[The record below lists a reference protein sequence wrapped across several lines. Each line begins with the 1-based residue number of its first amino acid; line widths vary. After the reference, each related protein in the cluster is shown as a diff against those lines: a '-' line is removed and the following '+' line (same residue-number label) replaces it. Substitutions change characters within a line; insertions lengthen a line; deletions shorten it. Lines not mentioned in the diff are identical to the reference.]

1 MSIKMKTQDTI
12 FIAHFFWVITFSI
25 CIKFW
30 RYFDNWHWNI
40 KVSKI
45 FCPNIPLFWPQNDSR
60 QQSYIIN
67 LFFYNKRFYRIDSR
81 LINNFLG
88 KMDSSSSHEF
98 DFKLITH
105 LQCLH
110 DFSYC
115 NTNFTIQFCTKSLH
129 RFTDEYYNPI
139 VIIYSLAFWHR
150 NDIVKLETKDLNVF
164 SRTYLT
170 VLIFRK
176 RIIFVKNFHLN
187 FTVF

>member
-1 MSIKMKTQDTI
+1 VSNSSTFYVRVFLYENKLHIFSLITI
-12 FIAHFFWVITFSI
+12 WLGDILA
-25 CIKFW
+25 KG
-30 RYFDNWHWNI
+30 Y
-40 KVSKI
+40 
-45 FCPNIPLFWPQNDSR
+45 NIPLFWPQNDSR

-81 LINNFLG
+81 LINNFRG